1 MDSVQDYSTRIEEVR
16 KISRDCYIS
25 YKGNRYSVPWVHA
38 GRIARVIESS
48 TLKIQVDSQIVAEHD
63 ILPGTGRI
71 SRKREHFEGLL
82 KALRDQNVEN
92 FQTRVEKRDLSE
104 YEEVM

>member
-1 MDSVQDYSTRIEEVR
+1 MRYAEFTTDISTR
-16 KISRDCYIS
+16 
-25 YKGNRYSVPWVHA
+25 N
-38 GRIARVIESS
+38 VIRMH
-48 TLKIQVDSQIVAEHD
+48 LNAF
-63 ILPGTGRI
+63 R
-71 SRKREHFEGLL
+71 HFEGLL